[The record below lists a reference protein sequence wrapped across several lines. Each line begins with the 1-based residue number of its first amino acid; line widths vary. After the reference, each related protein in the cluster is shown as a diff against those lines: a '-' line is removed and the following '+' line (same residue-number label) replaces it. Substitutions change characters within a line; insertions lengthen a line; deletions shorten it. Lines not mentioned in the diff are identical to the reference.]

1 MSPRGSDADAAGEE
15 LKARTG
21 FTPNAEDMIGE
32 NTARFTEELR
42 AASNR
47 PIDQE
52 ATDEMDED
60 EAQGYVEDDDQT
72 VVNWAVRGP
81 FVVVVTE
88 DEDGAMHKTA
98 YSLKGKEKQAERA
111 AKRGA
116 SKKDDDDDGGD
127 EEEAKSTSSRR
138 APAASSSGAAA
149 K

>member
-1 MSPRGSDADAAGEE
+1 MPRGSDADAAGEE

-21 FTPNAEDMIGE
+21 FTPNAEDMIAE

-47 PIDQE
+47 PVDQE

-60 EAQGYVEDDDQT
+60 EAQGYVEGDDET

-81 FVVVVTE
+81 FVVLVTE
-88 DEDGAMHKTA
+88 NDETGEVTKQVHAI
-98 YSLKGKEKQAERA
+98 KGQEKKAERLA
-111 AKRGA
+111 TRGQAKKA
-116 SKKDDDDDGGD
+116 DDEADDDD
-127 EEEAKSTSSRR
+127 EPKAAPRATQRTTSGT
-138 APAASSSGAAA
+138 AS